1 MKVDMLLTRMGKV
14 RLFDMI
20 NGYPIMSKINQE
32 LGEELITIEM
42 SGTEVSNLIKAMPT
56 STRER
61 LFDIEA
67 IELDD
72 EDDTIAM
79 IDKVRLHQVE
89 IASRS
94 AQVVESNL
102 RSIVYV
108 TMVFLVISVIL
119 FRVFIGDLAG
129 LSGLKVEGLLYQIVK
144 MIYEQ
149 P

>member
-129 LSGLKVEGLLYQIVK
+129 LSGLKVEGFLYQIVK

>member
-1 MKVDMLLTRMGKV
+1 M

-42 SGTEVSNLIKAMPT
+42 SGTEVSDLIKAMPT

-129 LSGLKVEGLLYQIVK
+129 LSGLKVESLLYQIVK

>member
-1 MKVDMLLTRMGKV
+1 MKVDTLLTRMGKV